1 MAGGSQT
8 IRELLVSLG
17 VDADQDGLDRF
28 DEGLERAKGHAQ
40 DLIGFL
46 AKVATAAAAVA
57 GAALYQANATAQ
69 NALAVERQA
78 AALGLTTDA
87 YQELA
92 YATGKYGVEAADL
105 ADAFGQISQ
114 LAGQA
119 AGGSA
124 QTAAAFDQLGISI
137 ADIKASTPEQLFNQI
152 ADGLANTT
160 DATTRLA
167 LAGTVLGEDLSKKLG
182 PLLLKGSAG
191 VAALRREAH
200 TLGVVL
206 TKEDIV
212 AAAEF
217 SDRTAKLGGV
227 VTSLRKEIGLAL
239 IPGLVKVADK
249 ILAWYD
255 ANEEVIKQRIDFYA
269 EKVTD
274 AFNTVAN
281 AFIRADTAIGGA
293 DGWAKLAALISGLS
307 AAGGVAYVVTKIVLL
322 VSALIS
328 AASGFVTFVGGGE
341 AAAAIVAVIAAALAQ
356 LVIMLGMVGSAFLVL
371 EDFYTLIEGGDSVMG
386 RLIERYREA
395 DTFLGALVRWW
406 EALANLARAG
416 GAAMTAAIE
425 GFATAIQP
433 AITWAQEFGAA
444 IETYVIGAL
453 NKAVPILDMLTAG
466 VNALAG
472 VVGSPGAVSA
482 AGTAGSMAGT
492 SAGYAM
498 TGPASVASGVA
509 SRAAEYAPRAAGGM
523 SNPTPS
529 VSIGGDTI
537 SINVNSTTWREDVEQ
552 LVARI
557 SATKARATANAL
569 AGAEV

>member
-1 MAGGSQT
+1 
-8 IRELLVSLG
+8 
-17 VDADQDGLDRF
+17 DADQDGLDKF

-92 YATGKYGVEAADL
+92 YATGKYGVEASDL

-119 AGGSA
+119 AGGSE
-124 QTAAAFDQLGISI
+124 QTAAAFEQLGISI

-152 ADGLANTT
+152 ADGLAGVT
-160 DATTRLA
+160 DTTTRLS
-167 LAGTVLGEDLSKKLG
+167 LAGTLLGEDLSKKLG

-255 ANEEVIKQRIDFYA
+255 ANEEVIKQKIDYYA
-269 EKVTD
+269 DKITD
-274 AFNTVAN
+274 AFNAVAD
-281 AFIRADTAIGGA
+281 AFVKVDTAIGGA
-293 DGWAKLAALISGLS
+293 DGWATLLAIVTGL
-307 AAGGVAYVVTKIVLL
+307 AGTGGVAYVVTKIVLL
-322 VSALIS
+322 VSALAS
-328 AASGFVTFVGGGE
+328 AASGLVTFVGGGE
-341 AAAAIVAVIAAALAQ
+341 AAAAIVAVIAGALAQ
-356 LVIMLGMVGSAFLVL
+356 LVIMFGLLGSAFLVL
-371 EDFYTLIEGGDSVMG
+371 EDFYTLVQGGDSVMG
-386 RLIERYREA
+386 RLIERYRESS
-395 DTFLGALVRWW
+395 TLLGALVRWW

-416 GAAMTAAIE
+416 GAVMTAAIE
-425 GFATAIQP
+425 GFTAAIQP
-433 AITWAQEFGAA
+433 AITWAMEFGAV

-492 SAGYAM
+492 SAGYAA
-498 TGPASVASGVA
+498 TGPMQAVAAA
-509 SRAAEYAPRAAGGM
+509 SRAAEYAPRGGGAKL
-523 SNPTPS
+523 NPTPS

-557 SATKARATANAL
+557 SAQKARATANAL